1 MHEKS
6 KQLRMRFP
14 LPVLDALS
22 KLADENG
29 ISLNDQLIATLES
42 ALSIQPTLE
51 QADKYD
57 NGQQQ

>member
-22 KLADENG
+22 RLADENG

-42 ALSIQPTLE
+42 ALLTQPTLE

-57 NGQQQ
+57 NQQQ